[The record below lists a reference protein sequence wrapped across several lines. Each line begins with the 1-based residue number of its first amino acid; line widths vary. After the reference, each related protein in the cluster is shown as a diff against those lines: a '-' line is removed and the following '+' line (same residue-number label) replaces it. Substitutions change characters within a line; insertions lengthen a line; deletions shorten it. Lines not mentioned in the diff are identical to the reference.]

1 MALLDD
7 VFEGGLGTG
16 LVAALGVA
24 VLAPIVAPVAR
35 SGVKLAIRGG
45 LIAYDWSRQRA
56 TELGEMAGDL
66 AAEVRAEAA
75 HETGSHSA
83 PSRGSKTS

>member
-7 VFEGGLGTG
+7 VFEGNIGTG

-24 VLAPIVAPVAR
+24 VLGPILAPALR
-35 SGVKLAIRGG
+35 SGAKLAIRGG
-45 LIAYDWSRQRA
+45 LVAYDWTRQRA
-56 TELGEMAGDL
+56 GELGEMAGDL

-75 HETGSHSA
+75 EGGSRSGTTR
-83 PSRGSKTS
+83 SSKAG